1 MGTWPALGHNHNR
14 GRPRAGNVPS
24 VSSGE
29 YAELRVTMPSS
40 WLLDMDAVDEERL
53 DTILQEEKGWAEET
67 NARRTQARIIG
78 ASMRLFP
85 RENYLKKI
93 RGFYL
98 QAN

>member
-1 MGTWPALGHNHNR
+1 V
-14 GRPRAGNVPS
+14 RATVPS

-40 WLLDMDAVDEERL
+40 WLLGMDAVDEERL
-53 DTILQEEKGWAEET
+53 DTILQEGKGWAEET

-85 RENYLKKI
+85 RENYLKNI